1 MPCQLATNAAIQERI
16 RAEVWR
22 KVHAWL
28 ESNSRSSPERVS
40 CFSQLQNQL
49 CLTSASEEEISEE
62 SYTKSFERYDCYSCV
77 HQIQLGDSKFVFE
90 GQRICNWREDLQDQA
105 GLVNSTHCTCQLFDV
120 KRQRLLWEAEVEELN
135 GVAQCFTRIDVDA
148 FKDSNIWVV
157 ETAMPVEEII
167 SLTLCFAGQRCT
179 EFLEQHIL
187 THLHAQA
194 AGHVL
199 QPQPHCGIGQPIS
212 TKRQYDDSLGVQCCS
227 KKVRPVVLKA
237 PPHCGEKRFLIVEQ
251 RTAKR
256 ACG

>member
-1 MPCQLATNAAIQERI
+1 MPCQSATNAAIQERI
-16 RAEVWR
+16 RAEVWG
-22 KVHAWL
+22 KVHAWF
-28 ESNSRSSPERVS
+28 ESHSRSSPERVS

-49 CLTSASEEEISEE
+49 CLISASEEETSEE

-90 GQRICNWREDLQDQA
+90 AQRICNWREELQDQV

-120 KRQRLLWEAEVEELN
+120 KRHRLLWEAEVEELN
-135 GVAQCFTRIDVDA
+135 GVTQCFTRIDVDA

-179 EFLEQHIL
+179 EFLEQHVL

-199 QPQPHCGIGQPIS
+199 QPQPHCGISQPIS
-212 TKRQYDDSLGVQCCS
+212 TKRQYDDSLGVQCFS

-237 PPHCGEKRFLIVEQ
+237 SPRGEKRFLIVEQ
-251 RTAKR
+251 QTAKR